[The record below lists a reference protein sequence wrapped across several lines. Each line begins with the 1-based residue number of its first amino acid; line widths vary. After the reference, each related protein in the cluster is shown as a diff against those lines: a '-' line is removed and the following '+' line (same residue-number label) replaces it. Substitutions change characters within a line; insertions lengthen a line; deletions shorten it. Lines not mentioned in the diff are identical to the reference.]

1 LVAQR
6 IVYDAIQTAGGIL
19 KVEIS
24 KTLQQYIR
32 TSRSCY
38 DEALKKKRDVS
49 ASDEW
54 KAKEKKRAAD
64 QIKLFK
70 AKKAKLKTAVAAEA
84 RAIDGE
90 IAELE
95 KTVLYS

>member
-24 KTLQQYIR
+24 KTLQQYVR
-32 TSRSCY
+32 TSRSRY
-38 DEALKKKRDVS
+38 DKALKKKRDVS
-49 ASDEW
+49 ASDER
-54 KAKEKKRAAD
+54 KTKDKKRAAD
-64 QIKLFK
+64 QIKLLK
-70 AKKAKLKTAVAAEA
+70 AKKAKLTTAVAAEA
-84 RAIDGE
+84 KVIDGE

-95 KTVLYS
+95 